1 MFGATWQTFV
11 KKCNNWKSILFH
23 ENTGS
28 VIVQQNIQN
37 THTQDE
43 MQIYNFIR
51 PMKAHTRWNALNK
64 ELFCGVNKSNPLSK
78 IKIDLNCE
86 EMRFIKTNL
95 HRILEFAF
103 RNIIL
108 ENYCLAI
115 PQILELAN
123 YQRAF
128 WAERALRSVL
138 SERSTI
144 FRKTLSALK
153 EIWPLHSTHMLC

>member
-1 MFGATWQTFV
+1 MKTQVQLLCNRTF
-11 KKCNNWKSILFH
+11 K
-23 ENTGS
+23 
-28 VIVQQNIQN
+28 

-108 ENYCLAI
+108 ENYCLAYSTYSRTSKL
-115 PQILELAN
+115 PKGILGWASAAECIE
-123 YQRAF
+123 RA
-128 WAERALRSVL
+128 EHNLQKDALRS
-138 SERSTI
+138 EGNMT
-144 FRKTLSALK
+144 AA
-153 EIWPLHSTHMLC
+153 LHSHALLVTYFK